1 MSPDINALLKGFI
14 SSPVAGR
21 RFGVTHDYVSLLC
34 RRKNVEGVLVGRLWF
49 VREDSLRS
57 FLELS
62 RARRTAQRSAL
73 SRAMKQGHA
82 QFL

>member
-1 MSPDINALLKGFI
+1 MSPDIHRLLEGFI
-14 SSPVAGR
+14 SSTEAGR

-34 RRKNVEGVLVGRLWF
+34 RRKSVDGILVGRLWF
-49 VREDSLRS
+49 VREDSLRA

-73 SRAMKQGHA
+73 SHAMKQGHA
-82 QFL
+82 TI